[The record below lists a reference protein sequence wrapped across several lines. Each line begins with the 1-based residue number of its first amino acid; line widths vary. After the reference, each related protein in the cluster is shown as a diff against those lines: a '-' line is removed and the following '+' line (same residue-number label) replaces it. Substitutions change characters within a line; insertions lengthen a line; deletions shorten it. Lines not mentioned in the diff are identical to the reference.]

1 MRGASLAPY
10 AGIRRSNRSII
21 VKVKD
26 VMTENPVCCHTDTN
40 LRDVATLMLRHDC
53 GEIPVVDK
61 LTNKPIGVITDRD
74 ITCRCVAM
82 GENPEDVMAA
92 DCMSRPVV
100 TVTRETSIDACCS
113 AMEKNQIRR
122 VPVVDE
128 SGCCGMVSQADIARK
143 TSERKTAEVVKKI
156 SNPSHASAPA

>member
-1 MRGASLAPY
+1 
-10 AGIRRSNRSII
+10 
-21 VKVKD
+21 VKVRD
-26 VMTENPVCCHTDTN
+26 VMTQNPVCCNPDTN

-61 LTNKPIGVITDRD
+61 LTNTPVGVITDRD

-82 GENPEDVMAA
+82 GENPEQVVAA
-92 DCMSRPVV
+92 DCMSKPVV
-100 TVTRETSIDACCS
+100 TVTPDTSVDVCCA

-128 SGCCGMVSQADIARK
+128 TGCCGMVSQADIARK

-156 SNPSHASAPA
+156 STPSHAATAA